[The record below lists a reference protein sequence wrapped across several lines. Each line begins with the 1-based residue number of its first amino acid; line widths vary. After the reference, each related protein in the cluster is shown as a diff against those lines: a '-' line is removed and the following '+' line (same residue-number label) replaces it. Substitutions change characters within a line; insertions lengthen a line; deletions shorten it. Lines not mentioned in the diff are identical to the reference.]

1 MTLKILDYQPH
12 ALTLRDLIVLRS
24 SNGAKPLLICRDE
37 VLTYAEADS
46 RSNEVANRLLE
57 FGVKKGDVVAT
68 LMYNSV
74 AQALIWF
81 GCAMIGAIYAPLN
94 VSLARDDLA
103 YSLNDSGAMLL
114 VVDEELA
121 PAYNAAQG
129 GLKRRPVTFV
139 HGAAGAVQD
148 ASAMPFERLL
158 GASSRL
164 PAADVRGSDPAAI
177 IYTGGSTSMPKGVLA
192 SHLYYIAAAIRYGE
206 IAQATADDVG
216 FANSH
221 FFHIGGQQFGVTSPL
236 YHGMTGVMEKWF
248 SVTRYL
254 DVARKYGA
262 TVIDP
267 IGTMIA
273 ALMNR
278 PEAATDR
285 DHRMRVGVGIA
296 SGQIRREVRDG
307 FEKRFGVTLLEVYS
321 MTELGVMICSERMH
335 DRRAGSCGRT
345 HAWADICIVD
355 AEDNPL
361 PVGAPGQILLRP
373 RVLNTSMM
381 RYVNKPEE
389 TIAAWRNFWYHSGD
403 IGRLD
408 ADGYLYFVGREA
420 HWVRRRG
427 ENVSAFEVEKIIT
440 SHPAVLDCAIVGV
453 PSELGEEDIKAY
465 IHLKPGQA
473 IPDPQVFVVYCKE
486 RIAFFK
492 VPRYVEYVDG
502 FPRTMTKNEIAR
514 HELRARGIGRAW
526 DAVGKGW
533 LGTDAPA
540 PA

>member
-1 MTLKILDYQPH
+1 MVKILDREPH
-12 ALTLRDLIVLRS
+12 ATTLRDLIALRS
-24 SNGAKPLLICRDE
+24 ANGDKPLLICRDE
-37 VLTYAEADS
+37 VLTYADAHT
-46 RSNEVANRLLE
+46 RSNQVANRLLAL
-57 FGVKKGDVVAT
+57 GVGKGEVVAT
-68 LMYNSV
+68 FMYNSV

-81 GCAMIGAIYAPLN
+81 GCAKIGAVYAPLN
-94 VSLARDDLA
+94 VSLVKDDLA
-103 YSLNDSGAMLL
+103 YSLNDSGAMMLIL
-114 VVDEELA
+114 DEELA
-121 PAYNAAQG
+121 PAFIAAQP
-129 GLKRRPVTFV
+129 GLRRDLQVFV
-139 HGAAGAVQD
+139 NGAVDVLEAGSAQPFDTLIGDD
-148 ASAMPFERLL
+148 ASTPE
-158 GASSRL
+158 
-164 PAADVRGSDPAAI
+164 ADVRPTDPAAI
-177 IYTGGSTSMPKGVLA
+177 IYTGGSTSMPKAVLA
-192 SHLYYIAAAIRYGE
+192 THLYYIAAAIRYGE
-206 IAQATADDVG
+206 IAQATPDDVG

-221 FFHIGGQQFGVTSPL
+221 FFHIGGQQFGVTGPL

-254 DVARKYGA
+254 DVARRYGA
-262 TVIDP
+262 TIIDP

-278 PEAATDR
+278 PESPLDR

-321 MTELGVMICSERMH
+321 MTEMGVMICSERMH

-345 HAWADICIVD
+345 HGWADICIVD
-355 AEDNPL
+355 ADDNPV
-361 PVGAPGQILLRP
+361 PAGAPGQILLRP
-373 RVLNTSMM
+373 AVHNTSML

-389 TIAAWRNFWYHSGD
+389 TISAWRNFWYHSGD
-403 IGRLD
+403 VGYLD

-427 ENVSAFEVEKIIT
+427 ENVSAFEVEQAIT

-465 IHLKPGQA
+465 VQLR
-473 IPDPQVFVVYCKE
+473 PDTPRLDPMSVVEHCRA

-492 VPRYVEYVDG
+492 APRYIEFVDG

-514 HELRARGIGRAW
+514 HELRARGVGRAW
-526 DAVGKGW
+526 DATTASW
-533 LGTDAPA
+533 IDA
-540 PA
+540 